1 MSVSLYL
8 WKAPVIDDSG
18 EARALIDRYYDQGE
32 ISVFEPSEDIVR
44 TLAKIR
50 GLYPDDADRDDGPW
64 SSWPIEDS
72 DRLIALNIRWS
83 IDNEVLDT
91 IIAIAAEHDLVV
103 YDPQGPDVYLAREAP
118 DQQPAEKPTA
128 KDFLNVMLL
137 FLPIAGATLA
147 AWWFIPWGWLRWTL
161 VAIGLFFSIA
171 ASIVFYATV
180 AAAFERPEDEPT
192 TS

>member
-1 MSVSLYL
+1 MSLYL

-32 ISVFEPSEDIVR
+32 ISVFESSEDVVR

-50 GLYPDDADRDDGPW
+50 GLCPDDADRDDGPW